1 MRKILLLTLF
11 AITGISLKA
20 QSNTDSLLT
29 VWNNQTQADT
39 CRLIAINEYLT
50 NYSDRSSDLYL
61 SFVNQMQVLATE
73 SNSQKHIGLALY
85 LEGRNYLDK
94 NDFNLALKL
103 FKKSLKFLVE
113 INDKKSESLIL
124 NSIGIIYRRIGDTN
138 KSIQF
143 FEKALSINQQ
153 IEDTNKE
160 ADLLLNI
167 GVILADIGEIKR
179 SMEYQLIALDLF
191 EKVGDEVG
199 VVYALSNL
207 GYSYLELDSADKA
220 LDLFKRA
227 FDKNQLVA
235 DEWME
240 MDINLGFGK
249 AYLSQR
255 DEVKG
260 LIYINLSLEG
270 ARELS
275 HLFSE
280 GSIYSE
286 FGIIYLKFKEY
297 DKAIKWCENGL
308 EIGKRLK
315 SQYLISSNCDCLY
328 KSYRGLNEGLN
339 ALKYHDLFV
348 IAQDS
353 VDAEEA
359 KNKLFQFEVEKE
371 QLQDSLNYEGKLL
384 NMKLEHTEAAAK
396 SDKQRTLIIYTSI
409 GILLLA
415 GGLLARLRH
424 INKSKSIIE
433 KEKKRS
439 DELLLNIL
447 PSEIAQELK
456 DNGKV
461 GSKRIESVT
470 VIFTDFKGFTAMS
483 ELVGPKELVED
494 LDTCFSEFDR
504 IMEKYGIEKI
514 KTIGDAYMA
523 AGGLPLPDE
532 QHAENVIKAAFEM
545 RDFVE
550 AGKAQKIKDSLPFFE
565 IRIGVHT
572 GPVIAGIVG
581 VKKFQYDIWGD
592 TVNTASRME
601 SSGAV
606 GMVNISQRTYELLK
620 ENPDFSFD
628 SRGKVA
634 AKGKGELDMYFVSET
649 H

>member
-1 MRKILLLTLF
+1 MLKITLIALF
-11 AITGISLKA
+11 AITGICLKA

-29 VWNNQTQADT
+29 VWNDEAQADT
-39 CRLIAINEYLT
+39 NRLIAIRTYLNEEFPDI
-50 NYSDRSSDLYL
+50 SPD
-61 SFVNQMQVLATE
+61 SFILFLDQMKILAAE
-73 SNSQKHIGLALY
+73 SNSQRHIGLALY
-85 LEGRNYLDK
+85 DRGIKY
-94 NDFNLALKL
+94 FNLSEFNQSLGNFKKALKL
-103 FKKSLKFLVE
+103 FVK
-113 INDKKSESLIL
+113 INDKSRESLVL
-124 NSIGIIYRRIGDTN
+124 NHIGILYRRIGDSN
-138 KSIQF
+138 KSIQYF
-143 FEKALSINQQ
+143 GKALSIYKELGN
-153 IEDTNKE
+153 ENGE

-167 GVILADIGEIKR
+167 GVILDDIGENKK
-179 SMEYQLIALDLF
+179 SLEYELIALDLY
-191 EKVGDEVG
+191 EKVDDELG
-199 VVYALSNL
+199 VIYALVNL
-207 GYSYLELDSADKA
+207 GASYIELDSLDKA

-227 FDKNQLVA
+227 YDKNQIVV

-240 MDINLGFGK
+240 LDINIGFGK
-249 AYLSQR
+249 TYFLQNNKI
-255 DEVKG
+255 KG
-260 LIYINLSLEG
+260 QAFFKLAIEAAKKLDDP
-270 ARELS
+270 
-275 HLFSE
+275 FSE
-280 GSIYSE
+280 ASIYMG
-286 FGIIYLKFKEY
+286 FGVIHLNSKEY
-297 DKAIKWCENGL
+297 NKAIEWCKNGL
-308 EIGKRLK
+308 EIGESIN
-315 SQYLISSNCDCLY
+315 SQILISSTCDCLY
-328 KSYRGLNEGLN
+328 KSYRGLNQGLE
-339 ALKYHDLFV
+339 ALKYHDIYI

-353 VDAEEA
+353 IDADEA

-396 SDKQRTLIIYTSI
+396 SDKQRTLIIYSSI

-415 GGLLARLRH
+415 GGLFARLRH
-424 INKSKSIIE
+424 IKKSKSIIE

-447 PSEIAQELK
+447 PAEIAQELK

-532 QHAENVIKAAFEM
+532 QHAENVTKAAFEM

-572 GPVIAGIVG
+572 GPVVAGIVG

-606 GMVNISQRTYELLK
+606 GMVNISQTTYTLLK
-620 ENPDFSFD
+620 NNPEFSFE

-634 AKGKGELDMYFVSET
+634 AKGKGELDMYFVS
-649 H
+649 